1 LASGDSG
8 GIRAGAT
15 DGGGE
20 LAGFVTQPLASSIG
34 ASSASISSRS
44 FFLCMGSR
52 LLLRL
57 GASLFF
63 CSSIPLTEHFGQAIA
78 AVARCG
84 SRDCIC
90 AFYRSAILVYAPVR
104 SEQRQQQSSPDDP

>member
-1 LASGDSG
+1 MASRDSG

-15 DGGGE
+15 DSGSE
-20 LAGFVTQPLASSIG
+20 LAGFVVQPLANSIG
-34 ASSASISSRS
+34 ASSASIRNGP
-44 FFLCMGSR
+44 FFVCIGSR

-78 AVARCG
+78 AVACCCY
-84 SRDCIC
+84 SRCIC
-90 AFYRSAILVYAPVR
+90 PL
-104 SEQRQQQSSPDDP
+104 D